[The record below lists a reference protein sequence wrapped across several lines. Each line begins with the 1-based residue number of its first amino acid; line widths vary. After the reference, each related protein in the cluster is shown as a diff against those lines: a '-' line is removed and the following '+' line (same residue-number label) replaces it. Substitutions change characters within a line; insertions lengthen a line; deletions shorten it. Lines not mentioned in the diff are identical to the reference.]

1 MPGTACACATH
12 TPTGL
17 CFVWPGCAL
26 LQARGVLV
34 SGHHPGIEHTAQI
47 LRTCCTVGESSQWPV
62 LAIAAFWGAS
72 GRAHSGTC
80 PKPLAPSPLPEA
92 RPVPGGGPGPIS
104 QVHVAFPP
112 SAAGLEIAGL
122 PARSTSALTVGHWPL
137 GLALLLPAEPDPSR
151 NPTTEVSAVVGSPV
165 AATRPARG
173 VEANQ
178 K

>member
-34 SGHHPGIEHTAQI
+34 SGHHPGIKHTAQI

-112 SAAGLEIAGL
+112 SAAGLEKLLAYRPGAPVHCGPLATGVGVVVACRAGSESESKD
-122 PARSTSALTVGHWPL
+122 RSGCCC
-137 GLALLLPAEPDPSR
+137 G
-151 NPTTEVSAVVGSPV
+151 
-165 AATRPARG
+165 
-173 VEANQ
+173 
-178 K
+178 